1 MSRSLFQHSPILLL
15 TLALAGCANGE
26 RKPEKAA
33 VSPSPVVQPAESVP
47 SGSGR
52 GYARVRLGIRP
63 SMAEGGE
70 PGVLVQSV
78 STGTT
83 AENGGVLAG
92 DLIVAWDGEDLID
105 IMDMLGRL
113 QSHEPGDEVV
123 LVVIRDDQ
131 EVTLHLTMLASDRQE
146 QN

>member
-1 MSRSLFQHSPILLL
+1 VYRFTVLFSMALLF
-15 TLALAGCANGE
+15 TLGGCANGE
-26 RKPEKAA
+26 RPPAGEATA
-33 VSPSPVVQPAESVP
+33 SPAPAQPAETVP

-63 SMAEGGE
+63 SMVEGGE

-78 STGTT
+78 SAGTT
-83 AENGGVLAG
+83 AENGGVMAG

-105 IMDMLGRL
+105 VMDMVGRL
-113 QSHEPGDEVV
+113 QSHDPGDQVV
-123 LVVIRDDQ
+123 LVVVRDGR
-131 EVTLHLTMLASDRQE
+131 EVELHLTMQASQRLE